1 MTQIFD
7 DEGNMT
13 SLVGDTILF
22 DINGVPT
29 DLDYTIFFRVYDSN
43 NNTIIPETIIPAN
56 YNDTVTIE
64 VKPYVTDMVIVPSGK
79 KSVTYFYGIK
89 ACNLENQV
97 EHTQTVDGVDLEQ
110 ETKIT
115 FLRKRV
121 EGFYYYG
128 ALYPWTSEG
137 GVTVYTNTLAPVQGS
152 KIYTSSGFLTNDT
165 VSSVTTES
173 GEVTAIVV
181 SDVTYNKPE
190 PEPADTDSDSDS
202 DTNTNTDEENNGQFI

>member
-7 DEGNMT
+7 DEGNIT

-29 DLDYTIFFRVYDSN
+29 DMDYTIFFRVYDSN
-43 NNTIIPETIIPAN
+43 NNTIIPEAIIPAN
-56 YNDTVTIE
+56 FNDTVTIE

-89 ACNLENQV
+89 ACNFENQV

-190 PEPADTDSDSDS
+190 PEPADTDSDSDT
-202 DTNTNTDEENNGQFI
+202 DTDTDTD